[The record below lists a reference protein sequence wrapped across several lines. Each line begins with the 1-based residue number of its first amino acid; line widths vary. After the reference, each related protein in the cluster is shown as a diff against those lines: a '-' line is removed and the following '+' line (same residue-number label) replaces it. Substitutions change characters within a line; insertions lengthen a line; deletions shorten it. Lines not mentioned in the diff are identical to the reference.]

1 MTDDERRQLKN
12 FEAKVRQLI
21 SQYQTVQKE
30 NSDLYTELDRKD
42 EEISRLKVELAQCER
57 NYSNLKI
64 AKMIEISDS
73 ELKNAKQRISQMVRE
88 VNKCIKILTSEE
100 TGTEEV

>member
-1 MTDDERRQLKN
+1 MTDDERRQMKN

-21 SQYQTVQKE
+21 SQYQAVKKE
-30 NSDLYTELDRKD
+30 SSDLSTELNRKD

-57 NYSNLKI
+57 NYANLKI

-73 ELKNAKQRISQMVRE
+73 ELKNAKQRIGQLVRE

-100 TGTEEV
+100 E